1 MSLQS
6 KKIEIS
12 LQNSPHHVKYSKSNE
27 LKPITNNSDDFNAQ
41 SDAFSTISNLLDNL
55 NKNSLN
61 IFYQNSTSIFK
72 KKIDELNLKFYLET
86 EKYLSNKKT
95 NFNCQNTLF
104 IILFKQISLYIDEIQ
119 RLNVLIQEKKFEPRN
134 IKERT
139 EEIIKKSK
147 EFETKE
153 QLIKTLKESKAN
165 IENKLLEVIGNEDRL
180 RMENEKLRKEN
191 ESLKDQLGFNNS
203 NLKGLTEQ
211 IEQFHYNPK
220 QIIIN
225 ANNTIKTSVKT
236 PIVTKQRNH
245 SDSNQGSHKKNN
257 FSESALYSKPKKE
270 IRGLIKSVKEKLI
283 RTSSNEYKVKS
294 SGSIASPQR
303 YCHSPT
309 VSPEHEPE
317 NSKYKSSKEIGH
329 VKTELIISN
338 LEDYAQTNSNKMS
351 ILVESNLSNGSNHH
365 LPYMNSKRNSNN
377 VHNRKGMK
385 KYSPYLNIQS
395 KRAQINI

>member
-12 LQNSPHHVKYSKSNE
+12 LQNSPHHSKYSKSNE
-27 LKPITNNSDDFNAQ
+27 LKSITNNTNDINTQ
-41 SDAFSTISNLLDNL
+41 PDAVSTISNLLDNL
-55 NKNSLN
+55 NNNSLN
-61 IFYQNSTSIFK
+61 IYYQNSTSTFK

-95 NFNCQNTLF
+95 NFNCQNALF

-119 RLNVLIQEKKFEPRN
+119 RLNILIQEKKFEPRN

-165 IENKLLEVIGNEDRL
+165 IESKLLEVIGNEDRL

-191 ESLKDQLGFNNS
+191 ESLKDQLGFNINS
-203 NLKGLTEQ
+203 NKGLTTS
-211 IEQFHYNPK
+211 IEQFHYNSK
-220 QIIIN
+220 KINNN
-225 ANNTIKTSVKT
+225 ANNIIKTSKT
-236 PIVTKQRNH
+236 PVVSKQRNH

-257 FSESALYSKPKKE
+257 FSESALSLKPKKE
-270 IRGLIKSVKEKLI
+270 IGGLIKAVKEKLI
-283 RTSSNEYKVKS
+283 RTSSNDYKVKS

-303 YCHSPT
+303 YYHSPT
-309 VSPEHEPE
+309 VSPEHENDIPID
-317 NSKYKSSKEIGH
+317 NSKHKSSQEIGH
-329 VKTELIISN
+329 VKTELIISD
-338 LEDYAQTNSNKMS
+338 LEDYAQNSKMS
-351 ILVESNLSNGSNHH
+351 VLVESSNHH
-365 LPYMNSKRNSNN
+365 LPYVNMKRNN
-377 VHNRKGMK
+377 VHK
-385 KYSPYLNIQS
+385 KYNNPHLNIKS
-395 KRAQINI
+395 KRTQINI